1 MLSAIY
7 SQLLAIVWDV
17 DPILIHLGDGG
28 IRWYGLL
35 WAIGIYLCYLIQVKL
50 YKNENCPAE
59 WTDKLFMWMVIGLI
73 IGARVGHCWFY
84 EWHDVTLPS
93 MKAYCHYMDI
103 STDPV
108 QIFGWTINYRNPYIE
123 HPLKLLKIWEG
134 GLSSHGG
141 AFGLLTAAWLLNKK
155 VFSKEPKFH
164 TSLLWIMDRLVVGVC
179 VTATLIRLGNL
190 MNSEIYG
197 TPTDLPWGFVFVRD
211 GQTEPC
217 HPTQIYEMLYCIVGF
232 IVTWLMYWK
241 AKAYKREGLLFG
253 VFLEIIFFTRFMLEF
268 IKNDQEAFEAN
279 NLLNMGQMLSLP
291 FIIWGVCLIIRA
303 YKRPVEA

>member
-1 MLSAIY
+1 MLDF
-7 SQLLAIVWDV
+7 VTWNV
-17 DPILIHLGDGG
+17 DPILIHIGDGG

-35 WAIGIYLCYLIQVKL
+35 WAIGIYICYLIELKM
-50 YKNENCPAE
+50 YKHENCPPE
-59 WTDKLFMWMVIGLI
+59 WIDKLFMWMVIGLI

-93 MKAYCHYMDI
+93 MKAYCQYMGI

-123 HPLKLLKIWEG
+123 HPFKLLKIWEG

-197 TPTDLPWGFVFVRD
+197 TPTDLPWGFIFVRD
-211 GQTEPC
+211 GQTVPC
-217 HPTQIYEMLYCIVGF
+217 HPTQIYEMLYCIVAF
-232 IVTWLMYWK
+232 VVTWLMYWK
-241 AKAYKREGLLFG
+241 GKAYKREGLLLG

-268 IKNDQEAFEAN
+268 IKNDQELFEADH
-279 NLLNMGQMLSLP
+279 LLNMGQLLSLP
-291 FIIWGVCLIIRA
+291 FVIWGIYLIIRA
-303 YKRPVEA
+303 YKRPALP

>member
-1 MLSAIY
+1 MLSAI
-7 SQLLAIVWDV
+7 VWDI
-17 DPILIHLGDGG
+17 DPVLVHIGEGG

-50 YKNENCPAE
+50 YKNENCPPE

-93 MKAYCHYMDI
+93 MRAYCHYMDI

-123 HPLKLLKIWEG
+123 HPLRLLKIWEG

-141 AFGLLTAAWLLNKK
+141 AIGLLTAAWLLNKK
-155 VFSKEPKFH
+155 VFSKEPKYH

-197 TPTDLPWGFVFVRD
+197 TPTDLPWGFIFVRD
-211 GQTEPC
+211 GQTVPC
-217 HPTQIYEMLYCIVGF
+217 HPTQIYEMLYCIVAF
-232 IVTWLMYWK
+232 FVTWFMYWK
-241 AKAYKREGLLFG
+241 GKAYKREGLLLG
-253 VFLEIIFFTRFMLEF
+253 
-268 IKNDQEAFEAN
+268 
-279 NLLNMGQMLSLP
+279 
-291 FIIWGVCLIIRA
+291 
-303 YKRPVEA
+303 

>member
-1 MLSAIY
+1 MLS
-7 SQLLAIVWDV
+7 AIVWDV
-17 DPILIHLGDGG
+17 DPILIHFGDGG
-28 IRWYGLL
+28 VRWYGLL

-50 YKNENCPAE
+50 YKNENCPDE
-59 WTDKLFMWMVIGLI
+59 WADKLFMWMVIGLI

-84 EWHDVTLPS
+84 EWHNVTLPG
-93 MKAYCHYMDI
+93 MKAYCQYMGI

-123 HPLKLLKIWEG
+123 HPLKLIKIWEG

-197 TPTDLPWGFVFVRD
+197 TPTDLPWGFIFVRD

-217 HPTQIYEMLYCIVGF
+217 HPTQIYEMLYCIVAF
-232 IVTWLMYWK
+232 VVTWLMYWK
-241 AKAYKREGLLFG
+241 GKAYKREGLLLG

-268 IKNDQEAFEAN
+268 IKNDQELFEAGH
-279 NLLNMGQMLSLP
+279 LLNMGQILSLP
-291 FIIWGVCLIIRA
+291 FVIWGIYLIARA
-303 YKRPVEA
+303 YKRPLLD

>member
-1 MLSAIY
+1 MLDF
-7 SQLLAIVWDV
+7 VTWNV
-17 DPILIHLGDGG
+17 DPILIHIGDGG
-28 IRWYGLL
+28 VRWYGLL

-84 EWHDVTLPS
+84 EWE
-93 MKAYCHYMDI
+93 YMPD
-103 STDPV
+103 DPV
-108 QIFGWTINYRNPYIE
+108 KFLGMTFNYRNYYIE
-123 HPLKLLKIWEG
+123 HPLELIKIWEG
-134 GLSSHGG
+134 GLASHGG
-141 AFGLLTAAWLLNKK
+141 AIGLLTAAWLLNKK
-155 VFSKEPKFH
+155 VFSKELKFH

-197 TPTDLPWGFVFVRD
+197 TPTDLPWGFIFVRD
-211 GQTEPC
+211 GQTVPC

-241 AKAYKREGLLFG
+241 AKAYKREGLLLG

-268 IKNDQEAFEAN
+268 IKNDQELFEAGHI
-279 NLLNMGQMLSLP
+279 LNMGQVLSLP
-291 FIIWGVCLIIRA
+291 FVIWGIYLIIRA
-303 YKRPVEA
+303 YKRPALP

>member
-1 MLSAIY
+1 MLDF
-7 SQLLAIVWDV
+7 VTWNV
-17 DPILIHLGDGG
+17 DPILIHIGDGG

-35 WAIGIYLCYLIQVKL
+35 WAIGIYICYLIELKM
-50 YKNENCPAE
+50 YKHENCPPE
-59 WTDKLFMWMVIGLI
+59 WIDKLFMWMVIGLI

-84 EWHDVTLPS
+84 EWHDVTLPG
-93 MKAYCHYMDI
+93 MKAYCQYMGI
-103 STDPV
+103 STEPV

-123 HPLKLLKIWEG
+123 HPFKLLKIWEG

-141 AFGLLTAAWLLNKK
+141 AIGLLTAAWLLNKK

-197 TPTDLPWGFVFVRD
+197 TPTDLPWGFIFVRD
-211 GQTEPC
+211 GQTVPC
-217 HPTQIYEMLYCIVGF
+217 HPTQIYEMLYCIVAF
-232 IVTWLMYWK
+232 VVTWLMYWK
-241 AKAYKREGLLFG
+241 GKAYKREGLLLG

-268 IKNDQEAFEAN
+268 IKNDQELFEAN
-279 NLLNMGQMLSLP
+279 HLLNMGQLLSLP
-291 FIIWGVCLIIRA
+291 FIIWGIYLIIRA
-303 YKRPVEA
+303 YKRPALP